1 MQLNRSSLLLM
12 LGGLLLVPM
21 MALGQKKKQPTIM
34 VMPADQWCVE
44 QGYYST
50 YEDPQSGETKKVM
63 EYKEAFQED
72 EEIGLVISKIGEMFG
87 ERGFPLR
94 DMKQKMKQ
102 IDQDQALDQAEG
114 GGRGTKKT
122 LKQKIL
128 TQAKADIIIY
138 MNWDLKKDGPY
149 KQITFQMDAVDP
161 YIAENVG
168 NASGTGPKNT
178 GNINKLLE
186 ESVLEHVT
194 NLQSQMQDY
203 FDDLNKNGRKIRM
216 RLKVASG
223 SQYNLTDYCSSK
235 EKFAFGQIFE
245 DAVTFEAVNKVYR
258 IGSKTNTQIAFDMI
272 RIPMFYKRE
281 TAFGTSEVAMNA
293 SDFAKKVS
301 EKVVNN
307 CKRLTMDQIDITG
320 IGLGEASITI
330 TPK

>member
-1 MQLNRSSLLLM
+1 MQLKRSSLLIILS
-12 LGGLLLVPM
+12 GLLLAPLS
-21 MALGQKKKQPTIM
+21 ALSQKKKQPTIM

-50 YEDPQSGETKKVM
+50 YEDPQSGKTQKVM
-63 EYKEAFQED
+63 QYKKAFQED
-72 EEIGLVISKIGEMFG
+72 EEISLVISKIAEMFG

-94 DMKQKMKQ
+94 DMEQKMKQ

-114 GGRGTKKT
+114 GGRGSKKT

-128 TQAKADIIIY
+128 NQAKADIILY
-138 MNWDLKKDGPY
+138 MNWDLQKDGPY
-149 KQITFQMDAVDP
+149 KQITFQIDAIDP

-168 NASGTGPKNT
+168 NVSGTGPKNT
-178 GNINKLLE
+178 GNVNKLLE

-203 FDDLNKNGRKIRM
+203 FDDLNENGRKVRM

-223 SQYNLTDYCSSK
+223 SQYDLTDHCSSK

-245 DAVTFEAVNKVYR
+245 DAVTFEAVNKAYR
-258 IGSKTNTQIAFDMI
+258 VGSKTNTQVAFDMI
-272 RIPMFYKRE
+272 RIPMFYQRE

-301 EKVVNN
+301 EKVIEN
-307 CKRLTMDQIDITG
+307 CQKLSMDQIDITG